1 MNKNFRFYGKYILGI
16 LAFGLVSLSFSCT
29 KEDSP
34 SDGREEVAA
43 SVKLTN
49 EFVLKY
55 SKAYYL
61 WNDKVSYE
69 NKDPRYI
76 EDPFEL
82 FDSLIYE
89 ELDQWS
95 YLTDDS
101 EAMFNSYEGVETTYG
116 YNLVLGKFS
125 NSEAYFA
132 VVQFVYPDSPAEK
145 AGIKRGDIILKI
157 DGADISDS
165 NYRNLYY
172 SSNIQLQLGE
182 YSAADK
188 TIFLSETKISMSAVK
203 MVIDAVNTYKVIESW
218 GHKVGYICYTDYV
231 PASHT
236 KLAEVCTEFKNAG
249 VTDVVLDLRYNPGGA
264 VASAQYL
271 SSLFVPE
278 HNMLDED
285 IFLNEI
291 WNEQMTKYWKGEGEE
306 LTTRFTKSVMPYNLN
321 LERIYIL
328 TTSGTASASEST
340 IVGLSPYMDV
350 ITIGGRTHG
359 KYCGAMLLQPLDK
372 NGKVI
377 SSIKN
382 WAMSLVVYK
391 FANNDNYTD
400 FKGGLLPDYEV
411 EDDLI
416 GAVYPFGDVNDPHLA
431 KALELITG
439 IKSSPTKVSED
450 NADVCAFEILK
461 KETRQLNG
469 RRGGYLKKL

>member
-1 MNKNFRFYGKYILGI
+1 
-16 LAFGLVSLSFSCT
+16 
-29 KEDSP
+29 
-34 SDGREEVAA
+34 
-43 SVKLTN
+43 
-49 EFVLKY
+49 
-55 SKAYYL
+55 
-61 WNDKVSYE
+61 
-69 NKDPRYI
+69 
-76 EDPFEL
+76 
-82 FDSLIYE
+82 
-89 ELDQWS
+89 
-95 YLTDDS
+95 
-101 EAMFNSYEGVETTYG
+101 
-116 YNLVLGKFS
+116 
-125 NSEAYFA
+125 
-132 VVQFVYPDSPAEK
+132 
-145 AGIKRGDIILKI
+145 
-157 DGADISDS
+157 
-165 NYRNLYY
+165 
-172 SSNIQLQLGE
+172 
-182 YSAADK
+182 
-188 TIFLSETKISMSAVK
+188 
-203 MVIDAVNTYKVIESW
+203 
-218 GHKVGYICYTDYV
+218 
-231 PASHT
+231 
-236 KLAEVCTEFKNAG
+236 
-249 VTDVVLDLRYNPGGA
+249 
-264 VASAQYL
+264 
-271 SSLFVPE
+271 
-278 HNMLDED
+278 MLDED

-469 RRGGYLKKL
+469 RRGGYLKKF